1 MAKMVNKTAAERVA
15 KWQALDSIPKD
26 HSMSLMK
33 IGKRILKGLVTPITV
48 PQSEPGMTET
58 AELAKKVKE
67 LQIEEQR
74 LKIEF
79 PAATRAME
87 PEKQGSETSSAHT
100 STDGA
105 GQNAEWSES
114 SGVLVESDD
123 CCTLPKEQQNAPSD
137 VETVE
142 TKDEASNNGTEEP
155 SETGRASLS

>member
-1 MAKMVNKTAAERVA
+1 MVNKTAAERVA

-33 IGKRILKGLVTPITV
+33 IGKRILKGLVTPITI
-48 PQSEPGMTET
+48 PQSEPEVTET

-87 PEKQGSETSSAHT
+87 PEKQGSEASSAHA
-100 STDGA
+100 SADGT
-105 GQNAEWSES
+105 GENAEWSES
-114 SGVLVESDD
+114 SGVLVESDN
-123 CCTLPKEQQNAPSD
+123 CCTLLLEQHVPSD
-137 VETVE
+137 METIE
-142 TKDEASNNGTEEP
+142 TKDEASSSWTEEP